1 MRIVIDLQAAQ
12 SSGSRNR
19 GIGRYSLSLALA
31 MARNR
36 GDHEVFIALSGL
48 FPETIESIRQAF
60 SGLLPQENIRV
71 WNAVGPVDEWHG
83 ENDWRRQSAELVREA
98 FLASLRPDVVHVSSL
113 FEGLSDDAVTSVGA
127 LSRNIPTAVTLFDLI
142 PYIHRTPYLESP
154 VVERWYLG
162 KLEQLRRADLWLAI
176 SESSRC
182 EGIEHLGL
190 PDDRA
195 VNISTDAD
203 VQFGLLELS
212 AEAEELVRA
221 RYGLSRPFVMYT
233 GGIDHRKNIEGLIHA
248 FATLPAETRKAHQLA
263 IVCSVQPEA
272 RHMLERLAAQHGLHG
287 DEVVLTGFVPEDD
300 LIALYNLCALFV
312 FPSWHEGFG
321 LPALEAMR
329 CGAPVIAANTS
340 SLPEVIGWEEALFDP
355 HSVEAIATAI
365 QRALSDEAF
374 RAELVRHGRV
384 QSGKFSWDESARR
397 AIAAMERF
405 HVERKATLASHDEM
419 GRRPRLA
426 YVSPL
431 PPEKTG
437 IADYSAE
444 LLPELARLYEIDVIV
459 AQDKVSDHWVAEN
472 CPIRSVQ
479 WLMENADRYERVLY
493 HFGNS
498 SFHLHMF
505 ELLKAVPGVVVLH
518 DFFLSG
524 VVAYQDN
531 LGFVPGSWGLELYR
545 SHGYS
550 ALRDRFHVQ
559 DSVEVI
565 WKYPCNLSVLQ
576 GGLGLIAHSSH
587 SLQLAKQWYGGDLLD
602 WAVIPL
608 MRDSR
613 IGEGQAREA
622 LGFDAG
628 DFLVCTFG
636 MLGPTKLNQRLLQ
649 AWIKSG
655 LSRDKRCHLVFVG
668 ENHPGEYGQ
677 ELLAMIERS
686 VMADNVHITGWVD
699 MDVFRQYLASTD
711 VGVQLRAFSRGETS
725 AAVLDCMNYG
735 VATVV
740 NANGSMVD
748 LDDAAVWKMPDEF
761 SDEQLVEA
769 LETLWRDESYRRRL
783 GEVAREVILRDH
795 DPRICAGQYR
805 EAIERFYRSSASDIN
820 ALPSAVAALGAD
832 GFDDA
837 ALIRLADAVAP
848 GFPLR
853 NRKRQLLV
861 DVSALAHGDNRS
873 EIQRVV
879 RRILREWLDNPP
891 EGLRVEPVYATA
903 DSRGY
908 RYARRFTLDFIDCAV
923 ESLHDEWVE
932 YAAGDIFLGL
942 DLQHHVVVSQ
952 KAALQQMRQ
961 WGVAVKFVVY
971 DLLPILL
978 PRVFMPGM
986 AELHDA
992 WIRAVVQSDGAICI
1006 SKAVADELSSWVEAN
1021 IPERHG
1027 KLAIDWFHLGADVE
1041 SSLPSTG
1048 LPADSDAVLSAV
1060 RENVSFLM
1068 VGTVEPRKGHA
1079 QVLEA
1084 FELLWK
1090 AGHETS
1096 LVIVGKQGWL
1106 VEDLVER
1113 LRMHP
1118 ERGRRLFWIE
1128 GASDE
1133 FLEKIYGAST
1143 CLIAASY
1150 GEGFGLPLIEAA
1162 QHGLPMIA
1170 RDIAVFREVAGEH
1183 AYYFQGASAEE
1194 LAAAVGDWMRLYREG
1209 RHPVSDEMP
1218 WLTWKESARQLGCK
1232 LVDGCLARE
1241 KSGVNVASAV
1251 A

>member
-36 GDHEVFIALSGL
+36 GGHEVFIALNGL
-48 FPETIESIRQAF
+48 FPESIEPIRQAF
-60 SGLLPQENIRV
+60 SGLLPPENIRV
-71 WNAVGPVDEWHG
+71 WSAVGPVCGMHG
-83 ENDWRRQSAELVREA
+83 ENDWRRKSAELGREA

-113 FEGLSDDAVTSVGA
+113 FEGLVDDAVTSVGA
-127 LSRNIPTAVTLFDLI
+127 LSRNIPTAVTLYDLI
-142 PYIHRTPYLESP
+142 PYIHRKPYLESP
-154 VVERWYLG
+154 DVERWYLG
-162 KLEQLRRADLWLAI
+162 KLEQLRLADLWLAI
-176 SESSRC
+176 SESSRR
-182 EGIEHLGL
+182 EGVEYLGL

-203 VQFGLLELS
+203 AHFGPLDLS

-233 GGIDHRKNIEGLIHA
+233 GGIDHRKNIEGLIRA
-248 FATLPAETRKAHQLA
+248 FSALPAETRKVHQLA

-272 RHMLERLAAQHGLHG
+272 RHLLEKLAAQHGLSN

-300 LIALYNLCALFV
+300 LLALYNLCALFV

-355 HSVEAIATAI
+355 HSDEAIATTI
-365 QRALSDEAF
+365 QRALTDEAF
-374 RAELVRHGRV
+374 KVELVRHG
-384 QSGKFSWDESARR
+384 QAQAGKFSWDESARR
-397 AIAAMERF
+397 AITAMEHF
-405 HVERKATLASHDEM
+405 HVARKAMLELQSE
-419 GRRPRLA
+419 RSPRPKLA
-426 YVSPL
+426 YISPL
-431 PPEKTG
+431 PPEKSG

-459 AQDKVSDHWVAEN
+459 VQDKISDPWIKAN
-472 CPIRSVQ
+472 CPARSVQ
-479 WLMENADRYERVLY
+479 WFLENADRYERVLY

-498 SFHLHMF
+498 TFHQHMF

-518 DFFLSG
+518 DFFMSG
-524 VVAYQDN
+524 IVAYRDN
-531 LGFVPGSWGLELYR
+531 LGLAPNSWGLELYN
-545 SHGYS
+545 SHGYA
-550 ALRDRFHVQ
+550 ALWDRSHVQ
-559 DSVEVI
+559 DSAEVV
-565 WKYPCNLSVLQ
+565 WKYPCNLSVIQ
-576 GGLGLIAHSSH
+576 DGLGVIVHSSH
-587 SLQLAKQWYGGDLLD
+587 SLRLAEEWYEGDSLD

-628 DFLVCTFG
+628 DFLACAFG
-636 MLGPTKLNQRLLQ
+636 LLGPTKLNQRLLQ

-655 LSRDKRCHLVFVG
+655 LAQDKRCHLIFVG

-677 ELLAMIERS
+677 ELLAMIKREGI
-686 VMADNVHITGWVD
+686 ADNVHVTGWVD
-699 MDVFRQYLASTD
+699 MEVFRQYLASAD
-711 VGVQLRAFSRGETS
+711 VGVQLRALSRGETS

-735 VATVV
+735 LATVV
-740 NANGSMVD
+740 NANGSMAD
-748 LDDAAVWKMPDEF
+748 LDDAAIWKLPDEF

-769 LETLWRDESYRRRL
+769 LETLWRDEPRRRRL
-783 GEVAREVILRDH
+783 GVAAREVILRDH

-805 EAIERFYRSSASDIN
+805 EAIECFYRSSAADIN
-820 ALPSAVAALGAD
+820 ALPGAMAALGAD
-832 GFDDA
+832 GFDEA
-837 ALIRLADAVAP
+837 ALIRFADAIALGV
-848 GFPLR
+848 PLR
-853 NRKRQLLV
+853 SRKRQLLV
-861 DVSALAHGDNRS
+861 DVSTLVHCDSRG

-879 RRILREWLDNPP
+879 LSVLREWLGNPP
-891 EGLRVEPVYATA
+891 AGLRVEPVYATTE
-903 DSRGY
+903 SRGY
-908 RYARRFTLDFIDCAV
+908 RYARKFTLDFIDCAV
-923 ESLHDEWVE
+923 ESLHDERVE

-942 DLQHHVVVSQ
+942 DLQTHVVVSQ

-1006 SKAVADELSSWVEAN
+1006 SKAVADELNGWIQEN
-1021 IPERHG
+1021 IPDRHG

-1041 SSLPSTG
+1041 SSLPSMG
-1048 LPADSDAVLSAV
+1048 LPADSDAVLGAI
-1060 RENVSFLM
+1060 RDKVSFLM

-1084 FELLWK
+1084 FEQLWGG
-1090 AGHETS
+1090 GHEAN

-1133 FLEKIYGAST
+1133 LLERVYDAST

-1150 GEGFGLPLIEAA
+1150 GEGFGLPLIEGA

-1183 AYYFQGASAEE
+1183 AYYFQGASAED

-1209 RHPVSDEMP
+1209 GHPVSDEMP

-1232 LVDGCLARE
+1232 LADDCLARE
-1241 KSGVNVASAV
+1241 NG
-1251 A
+1251 